1 MVSPGEASMK
11 VITGAGSFTP
21 PDEPDGAHWVEQ
33 LRVADLSVGSYS
45 IPRGGR
51 DDQEPHTED
60 EIYVV
65 TAGRAVLEAGEGE
78 AGGDEAGRGETGRG
92 ETGRGETGRDRVAVG
107 PGSVVFVPAGEVH
120 RFTDVT
126 EDLATIVVFA
136 PAEGARDTVRHVG

>member
-21 PDEPDGAHWVEQ
+21 PAAPDGAHWVEQ

-65 TAGRAVLEAGEGE
+65 TAGRAVLEAGGDQ
-78 AGGDEAGRGETGRG
+78 AGSDEA
-92 ETGRGETGRDRVAVG
+92 GRDRVAVG
-107 PGSVVFVPAGEVH
+107 PGSVVYVAAGEVH

-136 PAEGARDTVRHVG
+136 PAEGARSKSG

>member
-21 PDEPDGAHWVEQ
+21 PDAPDGAHWVEQ

-65 TAGRAVLEAGEGE
+65 TAGRAVLEAGE
-78 AGGDEAGRGETGRG
+78 DEAGR
-92 ETGRGETGRDRVAVG
+92 DSVAVG
-107 PGSVVFVPAGEVH
+107 PGSVVYVPAGEVH

>member
-21 PDEPDGAHWVEQ
+21 PDAPDGAHWVEQ

-65 TAGRAVLEAGEGE
+65 TAGRAVLEAGR
-78 AGGDEAGRGETGRG
+78 DEAS
-92 ETGRGETGRDRVAVG
+92 RDEASRDSVAVG
-107 PGSVVFVPAGEVH
+107 PGSVVYVPAGEVH

-136 PAEGARDTVRHVG
+136 PAEGARSTAG

>member
-11 VITGAGSFTP
+11 VITGAGRFTA
-21 PDEPDGAHWVEQ
+21 PDTPDGAHWVEQ

-65 TAGRAVLEAGEGE
+65 TAGRAVLEAG
-78 AGGDEAGRGETGRG
+78 GDEAGR
-92 ETGRGETGRDRVAVG
+92 DRVPVG
-107 PGSVVFVPAGEVH
+107 PGSVVYVAAGEVH

-136 PAEGARDTVRHVG
+136 PAEGARAGS